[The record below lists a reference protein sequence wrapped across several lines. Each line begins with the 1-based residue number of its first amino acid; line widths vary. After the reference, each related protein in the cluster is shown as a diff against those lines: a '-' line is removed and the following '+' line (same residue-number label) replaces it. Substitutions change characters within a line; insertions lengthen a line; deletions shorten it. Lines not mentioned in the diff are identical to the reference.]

1 MQHPLHVQCYK
12 CTHIHITKSHISS
25 IVLYFTPRLACIE
38 VIGEQ
43 RLMCTTVLQC
53 QKVLLTHGDHAEATG
68 YFTTAVNTS
77 FSEKQANSSPLQKR
91 TNGHCIYNKD
101 KGAANKTHLSQGSA
115 ISTAIHLCGHTYV
128 SSVFLGSCC
137 KSHGINITILH
148 VCCRQFF
155 MHLVASLYLESL
167 CTVASIFKYVWSQ

>member
-1 MQHPLHVQCYK
+1 MHPHTYNKVTHFIHCSVFHTPASLHWGNWGTE
-12 CTHIHITKSHISS
+12 TH
-25 IVLYFTPRLACIE
+25 VYY
-38 VIGEQ
+38 
-43 RLMCTTVLQC
+43 CTTMLEGSADSCRVFYNSC
-53 QKVLLTHGDHAEATG
+53 QH
-68 YFTTAVNTS
+68 
-77 FSEKQANSSPLQKR
+77 NSSPLQKR

-148 VCCRQFF
+148 VWCRQFF
-155 MHLVASLYLESL
+155 MRLVASLYLESL